1 MNMLHSNVAPFKATT
16 ALTVN
21 TRRLMELLN
30 CGRPTAVKIGI
41 DAGAKIVVGERK
53 ILWHVRAIER
63 YLDSLPQ

>member
-1 MNMLHSNVAPFKATT
+1 MNMLHSNVAPLKATT
-16 ALTVN
+16 VLTVN

-53 ILWHVRAIER
+53 ILWYVRAIER
-63 YLDSLPQ
+63 YLDSLAQ